1 MMYLQLIGGFV
12 FLLGGAEFL
21 VRGSVATAKL
31 LGISPLVIGMTIIAL
46 GTSLP
51 ELVVSANA
59 ALAGAISMAV
69 GNVVGSNIANVLLVL
84 GAATVVV
91 PVAVTGK
98 AFIYEGA
105 AMIAGTVAFVAIALT
120 GVIGFWSG
128 FGLFAAFLGFL
139 VHAYWRELRGRDAA
153 AIHVKEVEALAGLPR
168 TISFAVL
175 VLVLGLAGVLLGA
188 EVLVAGGI
196 TAARQFGVAEEVIG
210 LTVIA
215 IGTSL
220 PELAASAMAAYRGHG
235 EVALGNILG
244 SNLFN
249 LMCVAG
255 VVAMFTPLVVPDQ
268 ILRFDLWVML
278 ATTILLLP
286 FLVGRRLG
294 RGAAIALL
302 AAYAA
307 YVGAQAYGVA
317 GILGQAS

>member
-1 MMYLQLIGGFV
+1 MMYLQLIAGFV
-12 FLLGGAEFL
+12 FLLGGAELL
-21 VRGSVATAKL
+21 VRGSVAAAKL

-59 ALAGAISMAV
+59 VLAGAVSMAV
-69 GNVVGSNIANVLLVL
+69 GNVVGSNIANVLLIL
-84 GAATVVV
+84 GASAVVM
-91 PVAVTGK
+91 PLAVTGK
-98 AFIYEGA
+98 AFVYEGA
-105 AMIAGTVAFVAIALT
+105 AMIAGSVAFAAIALT

-128 FGLFAAFLGFL
+128 FGLFAAFLAFL
-139 VHAYWRELRGRDAA
+139 FHSYWRELKDRDAA
-153 AIHVKEVEALAGLPR
+153 AIHVMEVDELAGLPS
-168 TISFAVL
+168 TLPLAVL
-175 VLVLGLAGVLLGA
+175 VLVLGLVGVLFGA
-188 EVLVAGGI
+188 KVLVAGGI
-196 TAARQFGVAEEVIG
+196 EAARAFGVAEEVIG

-220 PELAASAMAAYRGHG
+220 PELAASAVAAYRGHG

-255 VVAMFTPLVVPDQ
+255 VVAMITPLAVPDQ
-268 ILRFDLWVML
+268 IVQFDLWVML
-278 ATTILLLP
+278 ATTILVVP

-294 RGAAIALL
+294 RGAAIVLL

-307 YVGAQAYGVA
+307 YIAAQSYGVA
-317 GILGQAS
+317 DILAQAS

>member
-1 MMYLQLIGGFV
+1 MIYLQLIGGFV
-12 FLLGGAEFL
+12 FLLGGAELL
-21 VRGSVATAKL
+21 VRGSVAAAKL

-59 ALAGAISMAV
+59 ALAGAVFMAV

-84 GAATVVV
+84 GVAAVVV

-98 AFIYEGA
+98 AFLFEGA

-139 VHAYWRELRGRDAA
+139 GHSYWRELRGRNAA
-153 AIHVKEVEALAGLPR
+153 AIHVMEVDALAGLPR
-168 TISFAVL
+168 TLSLAVL

-188 EVLVAGGI
+188 EVLVVGGI
-196 TAARQFGVAEEVIG
+196 AAARAFGIAEEVIG
-210 LTVIA
+210 LTAIA

-220 PELAASAMAAYRGHG
+220 PELAASAVAAYRGHG

-255 VVAMFTPLVVPDQ
+255 VVAMITPLAVPDQ

-278 ATTILLLP
+278 ATTIFLAP

-294 RGAAIALL
+294 RGVAIALL
-302 AAYAA
+302 AAYATYFA
-307 YVGAQAYGVA
+307 AQAYGVA
-317 GILGQAS
+317 SILALAS